1 MQHPSDIAD
10 VEPDEA
16 AVGDR
21 LRYRIDRA
29 CDGGK
34 CRIEDRGRGRRS
46 KPAVGE
52 PSSATVDAP
61 PRTNERLVIR
71 IGAFSVA
78 GEVIIAR
85 KPLMSTALA

>member
-46 KPAVGE
+46 KPAVGNLAVRPWMRRQE
-52 PSSATVDAP
+52 RMSA
-61 PRTNERLVIR
+61 L
-71 IGAFSVA
+71 
-78 GEVIIAR
+78 
-85 KPLMSTALA
+85 